1 MRILAVVFAAITT
14 AFAIYCWQFET
25 YDFSGT
31 RWRCSETK
39 AGFTSAAY
47 RQYQSIEEYTT
58 IYFPS
63 NTSVIY
69 YQSGMLNHK
78 SGLKEPYELVLTAK
92 NKVNG
97 QFGNVVTDQLIVLFL
112 LNDPLVGGDGAW
124 PDADRTD
131 EEIVQRITFGLLD
144 DALFHVAHVL
154 IRCSSHGHEH
164 SAHHGVFT
172 CGLLFISQKNMEYT
186 NNQW

>member
-78 SGLKEPYELVLTAK
+78 SGLKEPFELVLTAK
-92 NKVNG
+92 NEVNG
-97 QFGNVVTDQLIVLFL
+97 QRIQQKFDSVDWNLTPPESPLFTR
-112 LNDPLVGGDGAW
+112 DKDSLVGFESDLNYFIQ
-124 PDADRTD
+124 D
-131 EEIVQRITFGLLD
+131 ER
-144 DALFHVAHVL
+144 LF
-154 IRCSSHGHEH
+154 
-164 SAHHGVFT
+164 F
-172 CGLLFISQKNMEYT
+172 FNT
-186 NNQW
+186 NESEDVNIACHKV

>member
-47 RQYQSIEEYTT
+47 RQYQSIEENTT

-63 NTSVIY
+63 NTGVIY

-92 NKVNG
+92 NEVNG
-97 QFGNVVTDQLIVLFL
+97 QRIQQKFNSVDWNLTPAESPLFTR
-112 LNDPLVGGDGAW
+112 DKDSLVGFESDLNYFIQ
-124 PDADRTD
+124 D
-131 EEIVQRITFGLLD
+131 ER
-144 DALFHVAHVL
+144 LF
-154 IRCSSHGHEH
+154 
-164 SAHHGVFT
+164 F
-172 CGLLFISQKNMEYT
+172 FNT
-186 NNQW
+186 NESEDVNIACHKV

>member
-1 MRILAVVFAAITT
+1 MRILVVVFAAITT

-92 NKVNG
+92 NEVNG
-97 QFGNVVTDQLIVLFL
+97 QRIQQKFNSVDWNLTPAESPLFTR
-112 LNDPLVGGDGAW
+112 DKGSLVGFESDLNYFIQ
-124 PDADRTD
+124 D
-131 EEIVQRITFGLLD
+131 ER
-144 DALFHVAHVL
+144 LF
-154 IRCSSHGHEH
+154 
-164 SAHHGVFT
+164 F
-172 CGLLFISQKNMEYT
+172 FNT
-186 NNQW
+186 NESEDVNIPCHKV

>member
-14 AFAIYCWQFET
+14 AFAIYCWQFES

-78 SGLKEPYELVLTAK
+78 SGLKEPFELVLTAT
-92 NKVNG
+92 NEVNG
-97 QFGNVVTDQLIVLFL
+97 QRIQQKFNSVDWNLTPPESPLFTR
-112 LNDPLVGGDGAW
+112 DKDSLVGFESDLNYF
-124 PDADRTD
+124 TQD
-131 EEIVQRITFGLLD
+131 ER
-144 DALFHVAHVL
+144 LF
-154 IRCSSHGHEH
+154 
-164 SAHHGVFT
+164 F
-172 CGLLFISQKNMEYT
+172 FNT
-186 NNQW
+186 NESEDVNIACHKV

>member
-14 AFAIYCWQFET
+14 AFAIYCWQFES

-78 SGLKEPYELVLTAK
+78 SGLKEPFELVLTAK
-92 NKVNG
+92 NEVNG
-97 QFGNVVTDQLIVLFL
+97 QRIQQKFNSVDWNLTPPESPLFTR
-112 LNDPLVGGDGAW
+112 DKDSLVGFESDLNYFIQ
-124 PDADRTD
+124 D
-131 EEIVQRITFGLLD
+131 ER
-144 DALFHVAHVL
+144 LF
-154 IRCSSHGHEH
+154 
-164 SAHHGVFT
+164 F
-172 CGLLFISQKNMEYT
+172 FNT
-186 NNQW
+186 NESEDVNIACHKV

>member
-1 MRILAVVFAAITT
+1 MRILVVVFAAITT

-92 NKVNG
+92 NEVNG
-97 QFGNVVTDQLIVLFL
+97 QRIQQKFNSVDWNLTPAESPLFTR
-112 LNDPLVGGDGAW
+112 DKGSLVGFESDLNYFIQ
-124 PDADRTD
+124 D
-131 EEIVQRITFGLLD
+131 ER
-144 DALFHVAHVL
+144 LF
-154 IRCSSHGHEH
+154 
-164 SAHHGVFT
+164 F
-172 CGLLFISQKNMEYT
+172 FNT
-186 NNQW
+186 NESEDVNIACHKV

>member
-78 SGLKEPYELVLTAK
+78 SGLKEPFELVLTAT
-92 NKVNG
+92 NEVNG
-97 QFGNVVTDQLIVLFL
+97 QRIQQKFDSVDWNLTPPESPLFTRDKDSLIDFESDLNYFIQDERLFFF
-112 LNDPLVGGDGAW
+112 N
-124 PDADRTD
+124 
-131 EEIVQRITFGLLD
+131 
-144 DALFHVAHVL
+144 
-154 IRCSSHGHEH
+154 
-164 SAHHGVFT
+164 
-172 CGLLFISQKNMEYT
+172 T
-186 NNQW
+186 NESEDVNIACHKV

>member
-14 AFAIYCWQFET
+14 NFAIYCWQFET

-78 SGLKEPYELVLTAK
+78 SGLKEPFELVLTAT
-92 NKVNG
+92 NEVNG
-97 QFGNVVTDQLIVLFL
+97 QRIQQKFNSVDWNLTPTESPLFTRDKDSL
-112 LNDPLVGGDGAW
+112 VDFKSDLNYFIQ
-124 PDADRTD
+124 D
-131 EEIVQRITFGLLD
+131 ER
-144 DALFHVAHVL
+144 LF
-154 IRCSSHGHEH
+154 
-164 SAHHGVFT
+164 F
-172 CGLLFISQKNMEYT
+172 FNT
-186 NNQW
+186 NESEDVNIACHKV

>member
-1 MRILAVVFAAITT
+1 MRILVVVFAAITT

-78 SGLKEPYELVLTAK
+78 SGLKEPFEIVLTAK
-92 NKVNG
+92 NDVDG
-97 QFGNVVTDQLIVLFL
+97 QRIQQKFNTVDWNLTPTESPLFIR
-112 LNDPLVGGDGAW
+112 DKDSLVGFESDLNYFIQ
-124 PDADRTD
+124 D
-131 EEIVQRITFGLLD
+131 ER
-144 DALFHVAHVL
+144 LFFFNANESEDVNIPCHKV
-154 IRCSSHGHEH
+154 
-164 SAHHGVFT
+164 
-172 CGLLFISQKNMEYT
+172 
-186 NNQW
+186 

>member
-14 AFAIYCWQFET
+14 AFAIYCWQFES

-78 SGLKEPYELVLTAK
+78 SGLKEPFELVLTAT
-92 NKVNG
+92 NEVNG
-97 QFGNVVTDQLIVLFL
+97 QRIQQKFNSVDWNLTPTESPLFIR
-112 LNDPLVGGDGAW
+112 DKDSLVGFESDLNYFIQ
-124 PDADRTD
+124 D
-131 EEIVQRITFGLLD
+131 ER
-144 DALFHVAHVL
+144 LF
-154 IRCSSHGHEH
+154 
-164 SAHHGVFT
+164 F
-172 CGLLFISQKNMEYT
+172 FNT
-186 NNQW
+186 NESEDVNIACHKV

>member
-14 AFAIYCWQFET
+14 AFAIYCWQFES

-78 SGLKEPYELVLTAK
+78 SGLKEPFELVLTAK
-92 NKVNG
+92 NEVNG
-97 QFGNVVTDQLIVLFL
+97 QRIQQKFDSVDWNLTPPESPLFTRDKDSL
-112 LNDPLVGGDGAW
+112 VDFESDLNYFIQ
-124 PDADRTD
+124 D
-131 EEIVQRITFGLLD
+131 ER
-144 DALFHVAHVL
+144 LF
-154 IRCSSHGHEH
+154 
-164 SAHHGVFT
+164 F
-172 CGLLFISQKNMEYT
+172 FNT
-186 NNQW
+186 NESEDVNIACHKV

>member
-1 MRILAVVFAAITT
+1 MRILVVVFAAITT

-92 NKVNG
+92 NNVDG
-97 QFGNVVTDQLIVLFL
+97 QRIQQKFNTVDWNLTPTESPLFIR
-112 LNDPLVGGDGAW
+112 DKDSLVGFESDLNYFIQ
-124 PDADRTD
+124 D
-131 EEIVQRITFGLLD
+131 ER
-144 DALFHVAHVL
+144 LFFFNANESEDVNIPCHKV
-154 IRCSSHGHEH
+154 
-164 SAHHGVFT
+164 
-172 CGLLFISQKNMEYT
+172 
-186 NNQW
+186 

>member
-14 AFAIYCWQFET
+14 AFAIYCWQFES

-78 SGLKEPYELVLTAK
+78 SGLKEPFELVLTAK

-97 QFGNVVTDQLIVLFL
+97 QRIQQKFDSVDWNLTPPESPLFTRDKDSL
-112 LNDPLVGGDGAW
+112 VDFESDLNYFIQDG
-124 PDADRTD
+124 R
-131 EEIVQRITFGLLD
+131 
-144 DALFHVAHVL
+144 LF
-154 IRCSSHGHEH
+154 
-164 SAHHGVFT
+164 F
-172 CGLLFISQKNMEYT
+172 FNT
-186 NNQW
+186 NESEDVNIACHKV

>member
-1 MRILAVVFAAITT
+1 MRILVVVFAAITT

-92 NKVNG
+92 NEVNG
-97 QFGNVVTDQLIVLFL
+97 QRIQQKFNSVDWNLTPAESPLFTR
-112 LNDPLVGGDGAW
+112 DKGSLVGFESDLNYFIQ
-124 PDADRTD
+124 D
-131 EEIVQRITFGLLD
+131 ER
-144 DALFHVAHVL
+144 LF
-154 IRCSSHGHEH
+154 
-164 SAHHGVFT
+164 F
-172 CGLLFISQKNMEYT
+172 FNT
-186 NNQW
+186 NESEDVKIACHKV

>member
-14 AFAIYCWQFET
+14 AFAIYCWQFES

-78 SGLKEPYELVLTAK
+78 SGLKEPFELVLTAT
-92 NKVNG
+92 NEVNG
-97 QFGNVVTDQLIVLFL
+97 QRIQQKFNSVDWNLTPTESPLFTR
-112 LNDPLVGGDGAW
+112 DKDSLVGFESDLNYF
-124 PDADRTD
+124 TQD
-131 EEIVQRITFGLLD
+131 ER
-144 DALFHVAHVL
+144 LF
-154 IRCSSHGHEH
+154 
-164 SAHHGVFT
+164 F
-172 CGLLFISQKNMEYT
+172 FNT
-186 NNQW
+186 NKSEDVNIACHKV

>member
-1 MRILAVVFAAITT
+1 MRILVVVFAAITT

-47 RQYQSIEEYTT
+47 RQYQSIEEHTT

-78 SGLKEPYELVLTAK
+78 SGLKEPFELVLTAK
-92 NKVNG
+92 NEVNG
-97 QFGNVVTDQLIVLFL
+97 QRIQQKFDSVDWNLTPPESPLFTRDKDSL
-112 LNDPLVGGDGAW
+112 VDFESDLNYFIQ
-124 PDADRTD
+124 D
-131 EEIVQRITFGLLD
+131 ER
-144 DALFHVAHVL
+144 LF
-154 IRCSSHGHEH
+154 
-164 SAHHGVFT
+164 F
-172 CGLLFISQKNMEYT
+172 FNT
-186 NNQW
+186 NESEDVNIACHKV

>member
-14 AFAIYCWQFET
+14 AFAIYCWQFES

-78 SGLKEPYELVLTAK
+78 SGLKEPFELVLTAT
-92 NKVNG
+92 NEVNG
-97 QFGNVVTDQLIVLFL
+97 QRIQQKFNSVDWNLTPTESPLFTRDKDSL
-112 LNDPLVGGDGAW
+112 VDFESDLNYFIQ
-124 PDADRTD
+124 D
-131 EEIVQRITFGLLD
+131 ER
-144 DALFHVAHVL
+144 LF
-154 IRCSSHGHEH
+154 
-164 SAHHGVFT
+164 F
-172 CGLLFISQKNMEYT
+172 FNT
-186 NNQW
+186 NESEDVNIACHKV

>member
-14 AFAIYCWQFET
+14 AFAIYCWQFES

-47 RQYQSIEEYTT
+47 RQYLSIEEYTT

-78 SGLKEPYELVLTAK
+78 SGLKEPFELVLTAK
-92 NKVNG
+92 NEVNG
-97 QFGNVVTDQLIVLFL
+97 KRIQQKFDSVDWNLTPPESPLFTR
-112 LNDPLVGGDGAW
+112 DKASLVGFESDLNYFVQ
-124 PDADRTD
+124 D
-131 EEIVQRITFGLLD
+131 EH
-144 DALFHVAHVL
+144 LF
-154 IRCSSHGHEH
+154 
-164 SAHHGVFT
+164 F
-172 CGLLFISQKNMEYT
+172 FNT
-186 NNQW
+186 NESEDVNIACHKV

>member
-1 MRILAVVFAAITT
+1 MRILVVVFAAITT

-92 NKVNG
+92 NEVNG
-97 QFGNVVTDQLIVLFL
+97 QRIQQKFNSVDWNLIPAESPLFTR
-112 LNDPLVGGDGAW
+112 DKGSLVGFESDLNYFIQ
-124 PDADRTD
+124 D
-131 EEIVQRITFGLLD
+131 ER
-144 DALFHVAHVL
+144 LFFFNANESEDVNIACHKV
-154 IRCSSHGHEH
+154 
-164 SAHHGVFT
+164 
-172 CGLLFISQKNMEYT
+172 
-186 NNQW
+186 

>member
-1 MRILAVVFAAITT
+1 MRILVVVFAAITT

-92 NKVNG
+92 NEVNG
-97 QFGNVVTDQLIVLFL
+97 QRIQQKFNSVDWNLTPAESPLFTR
-112 LNDPLVGGDGAW
+112 DKGSLVGFESDLNYFIQ
-124 PDADRTD
+124 D
-131 EEIVQRITFGLLD
+131 ER
-144 DALFHVAHVL
+144 LFFFNANESEDVNIPCHKV
-154 IRCSSHGHEH
+154 
-164 SAHHGVFT
+164 
-172 CGLLFISQKNMEYT
+172 
-186 NNQW
+186 

>member
-14 AFAIYCWQFET
+14 AFAIYCWQFES

-47 RQYQSIEEYTT
+47 RQYLSIEEYTT

-78 SGLKEPYELVLTAK
+78 SGLKEPFELVLTAK
-92 NKVNG
+92 NEVNG
-97 QFGNVVTDQLIVLFL
+97 QRIQQKFDSVDWNLTPPESPLFTRDKDSL
-112 LNDPLVGGDGAW
+112 VDFESDLNYFIQ
-124 PDADRTD
+124 D
-131 EEIVQRITFGLLD
+131 ER
-144 DALFHVAHVL
+144 LF
-154 IRCSSHGHEH
+154 
-164 SAHHGVFT
+164 F
-172 CGLLFISQKNMEYT
+172 FNT
-186 NNQW
+186 NESEDVNIACHKV

>member
-78 SGLKEPYELVLTAK
+78 SGLKEPFELVLTAK
-92 NKVNG
+92 NEVNG
-97 QFGNVVTDQLIVLFL
+97 QRIQQKFDSVDWNLTPPESPLFTRDKDSL
-112 LNDPLVGGDGAW
+112 VDFESDLNYFIQ
-124 PDADRTD
+124 D
-131 EEIVQRITFGLLD
+131 ER
-144 DALFHVAHVL
+144 LF
-154 IRCSSHGHEH
+154 
-164 SAHHGVFT
+164 F
-172 CGLLFISQKNMEYT
+172 FNT
-186 NNQW
+186 NESEDVNIACHKV